1 MRIQVLRNSKKLLN
15 LQEQFGYRE
24 NRLSFSST
32 PTHSL
37 PVPPKDKDWELLKS
51 QPSIKS
57 SASETDTSFKPIR
70 VHLRHCH
77 RRFMPVWPSP
87 LLKFLCLSLF
97 SCSPKP
103 SRGRAYPCSHHL
115 RLAATS
121 LHRRIFQ
128 HGIRITF
135 AQLAPLLLS
144 LEKKNVFLFCIFS
157 VFWRYLFCMF
167 GFLCLFFG
175 ECTFRP
181 IFWPGSYFLS
191 SRLHP
196 SPYFEKKA
204 IYFNPYHRFPIR
216 NISYLMWLT
225 EHCWHSKYLCGHWN
239 KSNVTYTN

>member
-1 MRIQVLRNSKKLLN
+1 MAFNVLQIPKPLSLFTFSIFSSLLCSFTFPN
-15 LQEQFGYRE
+15 LQ
-24 NRLSFSST
+24 NLSFTIPFSSHQVSH
-32 PTHSL
+32 TH
-37 PVPPKDKDWELLKS
+37 
-51 QPSIKS
+51 
-57 SASETDTSFKPIR
+57 
-70 VHLRHCH
+70 HH
-77 RRFMPVWPSP
+77 RQCLPVWPSSISRI
-87 LLKFLCLSLF
+87 SLF
-97 SCSPKP
+97 SCSLKP
-103 SRGRAYPCSHHL
+103 SCGRAYPCSHHL

-157 VFWRYLFCMF
+157 VFWRYLLWMF

-225 EHCWHSKYLCGHWN
+225 EHCWHLKYLRGHWN

>member
-57 SASETDTSFKPIR
+57 SASEIDTSFKPIR

-97 SCSPKP
+97 SCSLKP
-103 SRGRAYPCSHHL
+103 SCGRAYPCSHHL

-144 LEKKNVFLFCIFS
+144 LEKKKCLFILYFFCILTLSVLYVWFFVFIFRGMHFS
-157 VFWRYLFCMF
+157 SNILARFILFIFTTSPQSLFWKKSHLF
-167 GFLCLFFG
+167 
-175 ECTFRP
+175 
-181 IFWPGSYFLS
+181 
-191 SRLHP
+191 
-196 SPYFEKKA
+196 
-204 IYFNPYHRFPIR
+204 
-216 NISYLMWLT
+216 
-225 EHCWHSKYLCGHWN
+225 
-239 KSNVTYTN
+239 

>member
-15 LQEQFGYRE
+15 LQEQFGYKE

-57 SASETDTSFKPIR
+57 NASEIDTSFKPIR

-97 SCSPKP
+97 SCSLKP

-121 LHRRIFQ
+121 LHRWIFQ
-128 HGIRITF
+128 HGIRINF
-135 AQLAPLLLS
+135 AQLGPLLLS
-144 LEKKNVFLFCIFS
+144 LEKKKMSFYFVFFLYFDVICFVCLAFCVYFSGNALF
-157 VFWRYLFCMF
+157 VQYF
-167 GFLCLFFG
+167 GLVH
-175 ECTFRP
+175 TF
-181 IFWPGSYFLS
+181 Y
-191 SRLHP
+191 LHP
-196 SPYFEKKA
+196 SPYFEKKSHL
-204 IYFNPYHRFPIR
+204 F
-216 NISYLMWLT
+216 
-225 EHCWHSKYLCGHWN
+225 
-239 KSNVTYTN
+239 